1 MELQKQIYDEIVRRL
16 DPDEDTLK
24 IFTNETVMFDT
35 DDGNENLGLDS
46 IDALELVTLI
56 YDKWGI
62 EERHCLRR
70 RCGPASF
77 CMRNGSVL

>member
-1 MELQKQIYDEIVRRL
+1 MHNNKERDNMELEKQIYDEIVKR
-16 DPDEDTLK
+16 
-24 IFTNETVMFDT
+24 
-35 DDGNENLGLDS
+35 LDS